1 MCAFASAISTDEVRA
16 AWIRDALRALSGQS
30 DQDDAGLVTWA
41 KRQSASAA
49 PCK

>member
-1 MCAFASAISTDEVRA
+1 LTPIDGAIVAFLVRILDRFEA
-16 AWIRDALRALSGQS
+16 TIADPATL
-30 DQDDAGLVTWA
+30 WA